1 LPVRRKPDTT
11 KNLWSFLCT
20 ARRVDIRR
28 DVEHDRRD
36 TDRKLREERER
47 TDRVLAGEPA
57 RSAGDTL
64 EQPRS
69 NVEARLQEARGD
81 VDAHLER
88 QAEILPKITEALE
101 AVADSLTTAASS
113 LTGVADTLSSGVML
127 PIPPSHAEHSVARLA
142 QAAHELAGAAGDI
155 GMVGSPLPSSDTAVG
170 DTPVELVEK
179 LAEIA
184 GGVAEVAADLDAER
198 QAADDTLQK
207 ERELTDQILGGQLEH
222 FDPVTSDDANRGT
235 LVREREATDQELAKE
250 RRHTDQAMDHV
261 LEVLS
266 DEQNAHGAVR
276 REFSSRNDF
285 LAIVSH
291 DLRGPLTSI
300 SLASTLIG
308 RRARSGGDSRE
319 LTDIKDAADRILRSA
334 SVMER
339 LINDLLDVASFED
352 GKLRIAASPHDV
364 GPLIAHAVDLF
375 RPLAAAKPL
384 ALDIVVPPAPVIGVF
399 DPNRMLQVLSNVL
412 QNAIKF
418 TPAGGAVR
426 VRAAPAGR
434 ECVIAVSDTGIG
446 ISPAELPKI
455 FERFRQLDDDRAGLG
470 LGLYIS
476 KWIVDAHGGRIWAD
490 SRRGDGSTFYIAL
503 PADV

>member
-1 LPVRRKPDTT
+1 M
-11 KNLWSFLCT
+11 
-20 ARRVDIRR
+20 DIRR
-28 DVEHDRRD
+28 EVEHDRRD

-47 TDRVLAGEPA
+47 TDRVLAGDAAPPADEP
-57 RSAGDTL
+57 R
-64 EQPRS
+64 EQAHPS
-69 NVEARLQEARGD
+69 VEAQLQEARDD

-88 QAEILPKITEALE
+88 QAEILPKITETLE
-101 AVADSLTTAASS
+101 GVATSLATAASS
-113 LTGVADTLSSGVML
+113 LTGVADTLKTSGAAL
-127 PIPPSHAEHSVARLA
+127 PTPEINAEHAVATLA
-142 QAAHELAGAAGDI
+142 EAAHELAGAAGDI
-155 GMVGSPLPSSDTAVG
+155 AIVTPGRGDTAVG

-184 GGVAEVAADLDAER
+184 GGVADVAADLDAER
-198 QAADDTLQK
+198 QAADDNLHK
-207 ERELTDQILGGQLEH
+207 ERELTDQILGEQLEH
-222 FDPVTSDDANRGT
+222 TEPVTSDAANRGT
-235 LVREREATDQELAKE
+235 LIREREATDQELAKE

-261 LEVLS
+261 LEVLA

-300 SLASTLIG
+300 SLAATLIAHV
-308 RRARSGGDSRE
+308 ARSGGDSRV
-319 LTDIKDAADRILRSA
+319 LTDIKDAADRIQRSA
-334 SVMER
+334 SMMER

-364 GPLIAHAVDLF
+364 GGLIAHAVDLF
-375 RPLAAAKPL
+375 RPLAAAKRL
-384 ALDIVVPPAPVIGVF
+384 ALDIVAPPAPVVGVF
-399 DPNRMLQVLSNVL
+399 DPDRMLQVLSNVL

-434 ECVIAVSDTGIG
+434 ECVIAVSDTCIG
-446 ISPAELPKI
+446 ISDAELPKI
-455 FERFRQLDDDRAGLG
+455 FERFRQLDDNRAGLG

-490 SRRGDGSTFYIAL
+490 SRPGSGSTFYIAL
-503 PADV
+503 PADA